1 MSKFNAGDKTWIIES
16 AIFVVEVEVVRYS
29 GGLYLIRY
37 PNKTGGYKVKES
49 RLYKTEAEA
58 QLAADI
64 SKPTKSKY
72 SKY

>member
-1 MSKFNAGDKTWIIES
+1 MSKFNAGDKAWIIES

-29 GGLYLIRY
+29 SGLYLIRY

-49 RLYKTEAEA
+49 RLYKSEAEA
-58 QLAADI
+58 KLAVDI
-64 SKPTKSKY
+64 TKLTKSTS